1 MVGKVT
7 PNTMLSAS
15 RVPALLGHSKY
26 ETPNGVLASVLNAL
40 QDAPEHFETNEAMH
54 WGNLLE
60 VPLLLEA
67 SARLGLSHLVLDH
80 PKPYFH
86 PDAPIACS
94 LDGQGDGNGLVVT
107 DNPDAGVYVVGAESI
122 TLDGVGVLEAK
133 VTSVYPEDYPA
144 LSRGPLQ
151 LQAQMDITGAKW
163 GAVCVLYQ
171 GTELRIFLFAPHEET
186 QRLIKNAARDFETK
200 LIHWSETGEV
210 DWYTPVDAKDAA
222 LVWPGDENLETV
234 NLGQSGAYWANAII
248 NAKQLIAELEDKIKD
263 NEKELR
269 EMMGN
274 ATAAVAGEYTI
285 KWPVRHYSAQPAKV
299 TPAKVTPAKEAYSVR
314 QSTLTIKESK

>member
-26 ETPNGVLASVLNAL
+26 ETPNGVLTSVINAL
-40 QDAPEHFETNEAMH
+40 QDVEERFEENEAMH

-151 LQAQMDITGAKW
+151 LQAQMDIVGAKW

-186 QRLIKNAARDFETK
+186 QAIIRAKAREFETK
-200 LIHWSETGEV
+200 LTHWTETGEV
-210 DWYTPVDAKDAA
+210 EWYDPATPAEYGTK
-222 LVWPGDENLETV
+222 WPGDANLDSVDLGEWGATLAERIVKAKEQIKTLETR
-234 NLGQSGAYWANAII
+234 ITEDET
-248 NAKQLIAELEDKIKD
+248 EL
-263 NEKELR
+263 KEML
-269 EMMGN
+269 GN
-274 ATAAVAGEYTI
+274 ATLAHAEEFRI
-285 KWPVRHYSAQPAKV
+285 SWPIRKYQAQPEKV
-299 TPAKVTPAKEAYSVR
+299 VPAKPAHSMR
-314 QSTLTIKESK
+314 QSTITIKGPK

>member
-26 ETPNGVLASVLNAL
+26 ETPNGVLTSVINAL

-94 LDGQGDGNGLVVT
+94 LDGQGDGNGLVVS

-144 LSRGPLQ
+144 LTRGPLQ

-171 GTELRIFLFAPHEET
+171 GTELRIFLFAPHEEM
-186 QRLIKNAARDFETK
+186 QAKIRKAAFDFESKIT
-200 LIHWSETGEV
+200 HWSETGEV
-210 DWYTPVDAKDAA
+210 EWYDPATPAEYGTK
-222 LVWPGDENLETV
+222 WPGDANLDSVDLGEWGATLAERIVKAKEQIKTLETK
-234 NLGQSGAYWANAII
+234 ITEDET
-248 NAKQLIAELEDKIKD
+248 EL
-263 NEKELR
+263 KEML
-269 EMMGN
+269 GN
-274 ATAAVAGEYTI
+274 ATLAHAEEFRI
-285 KWPVRHYSAQPAKV
+285 SWPIRKYQAQPEKV
-299 TPAKVTPAKEAYSVR
+299 VPAKPAHSMR
-314 QSTLTIKESK
+314 QSTVTIKGPK

>member
-1 MVGKVT
+1 
-7 PNTMLSAS
+7 MLSAS

-26 ETPNGVLASVLNAL
+26 ETPNGVLTSVINAL

-60 VPLLLEA
+60 KPLLLEA

-186 QRLIKNAARDFETK
+186 QALIRAKAREFETK
-200 LIHWSETGEV
+200 LTHWTETGEV
-210 DWYTPVDAKDAA
+210 EWYDPATPAEYGTK
-222 LVWPGDENLETV
+222 WPGDVNLDSVDLGEWGATLAERIVKAKEQIKTLETR
-234 NLGQSGAYWANAII
+234 ITEDET
-248 NAKQLIAELEDKIKD
+248 EL
-263 NEKELR
+263 KEML
-269 EMMGN
+269 GN
-274 ATAAVAGEYTI
+274 ATLAHAEEFRI
-285 KWPVRHYSAQPAKV
+285 SWPIRKYQAQPERV
-299 TPAKVTPAKEAYSVR
+299 VPAKPAYSMR
-314 QSTLTIKESK
+314 QSTVTIKGPK

>member
-26 ETPNGVLASVLNAL
+26 ETPNGVLTSVLNAL
-40 QDAPEHFETNEAMH
+40 QDVSEHFETNEAMH

-171 GTELRIFLFAPHEET
+171 GTELKIFLFAPHEET
-186 QRLIKNAARDFETK
+186 QALIRAKAREFETK
-200 LIHWSETGEV
+200 LTHWTETGEV
-210 DWYTPVDAKDAA
+210 EWYDPANPEEFGTK
-222 LVWPGDENLETV
+222 WPGDPNLDSV
-234 NLGQSGAYWANAII
+234 DLGEWGAT
-248 NAKQLIAELEDKIKD
+248 LAERIVKAEQEIKVLEKAIKD
-263 NEKELR
+263 CETELKEML
-269 EMMGN
+269 GN
-274 ATAAVAGEYTI
+274 ATLAHAEEFRI
-285 KWPVRHYSAQPAKV
+285 FWPIRKYQAQPEKV
-299 TPAKVTPAKEAYSVR
+299 VPAKPAHSMR
-314 QSTLTIKESK
+314 QSTVTIKGPK

>member
-15 RVPALLGHSKY
+15 RIPALLGHSKY
-26 ETPNGVLASVLNAL
+26 ETPNGVLTSVINAL

-186 QRLIKNAARDFETK
+186 QALIRAKAREFETK
-200 LIHWSETGEV
+200 LTHWTETGEV
-210 DWYTPVDAKDAA
+210 EWYDPAIPEEYGHK
-222 LVWPGDENLETV
+222 WPGDPNLDSVDLGEWGATLAERIVKAKEQIKTLETK
-234 NLGQSGAYWANAII
+234 ITEDET
-248 NAKQLIAELEDKIKD
+248 EL
-263 NEKELR
+263 KEML
-269 EMMGN
+269 GN
-274 ATAAVAGEYTI
+274 ATLAHAEEFRI
-285 KWPVRHYSAQPAKV
+285 SWPIRKYQAQPEKV
-299 TPAKVTPAKEAYSVR
+299 VPAKPAHSMR
-314 QSTLTIKESK
+314 QSTVTIKGPK

>member
-15 RVPALLGHSKY
+15 RVPALLGLSKY
-26 ETPNGVLASVLNAL
+26 ETPNGVLTSVINAL

-54 WGNLLE
+54 WGNMLE
-60 VPLLLEA
+60 IPILLEA
-67 SARLGLSHLVLDH
+67 SGRLALSNARLDH

-94 LDGQGDGNGLVVT
+94 LDGQGDGNSLVVT

-133 VTSVYPEDYPA
+133 LTSSYPEDYPA

-171 GTELRIFLFAPHEET
+171 GIELRIFLFAPHEET
-186 QRLIKNAARDFETK
+186 QALIRKAAFELESKIT
-200 LIHWSETGEV
+200 HWSETGEV
-210 DWYTPVDAKDAA
+210 EWYDPATPKEYDKK
-222 LVWPGDENLETV
+222 WPGDPNLDSVDLGDWGATLAERIVKAKQEIKTLETT
-234 NLGQSGAYWANAII
+234 
-248 NAKQLIAELEDKIKD
+248 IADS
-263 NEKELR
+263 EKELK
-269 EMMGN
+269 EMLGN
-274 ATAAVAGEYTI
+274 ATKAHAEEFLI
-285 KWPVRHYSAQPAKV
+285 SWPIRNYQAQPAKTV
-299 TPAKVTPAKEAYSVR
+299 PAKPAYSIR
-314 QSTLTIKESK
+314 QDSVTVKVKK

>member
-26 ETPNGVLASVLNAL
+26 ETPNGVLTSVINAL

-186 QRLIKNAARDFETK
+186 QALIRSAARDFESKIT
-200 LIHWSETGEV
+200 HWSETGEV
-210 DWYTPVDAKDAA
+210 EWYDPATPAEYGTK
-222 LVWPGDENLETV
+222 WPGDANLDSVDLGEWGATLAERIVKAKEQIKTLETR
-234 NLGQSGAYWANAII
+234 ITEDET
-248 NAKQLIAELEDKIKD
+248 EL
-263 NEKELR
+263 KEML
-269 EMMGN
+269 GN
-274 ATAAVAGEYTI
+274 ATLAHAEEFRI
-285 KWPVRHYSAQPAKV
+285 SWPIRKYQAQPEKV
-299 TPAKVTPAKEAYSVR
+299 VPAKPAHSMR
-314 QSTLTIKESK
+314 QSTVTIKGPK

>member
-1 MVGKVT
+1 
-7 PNTMLSAS
+7 
-15 RVPALLGHSKY
+15 
-26 ETPNGVLASVLNAL
+26 
-40 QDAPEHFETNEAMH
+40 MH

-186 QRLIKNAARDFETK
+186 QALIRKKAFEFESK
-200 LIHWSETGEV
+200 LTHWSETGEV
-210 DWYTPVDAKDAA
+210 EWYDPANPEEFGHK
-222 LVWPGDENLETV
+222 WPGDPNLDSV
-234 NLGQSGAYWANAII
+234 DLGEWGATLAERIVK
-248 NAKQLIAELEDKIKD
+248 AKQEIKVLEASIEECEAEL
-263 NEKELR
+263 KEML
-269 EMMGN
+269 GN
-274 ATAAVAGEYTI
+274 ATTAHAEEFRI
-285 KWPVRHYSAQPAKV
+285 SWPIRNYQAQPEKV
-299 TPAKVTPAKEAYSVR
+299 VPAKPAHSIR
-314 QSTLTIKESK
+314 QSTVTIKGPK

>member
-26 ETPNGVLASVLNAL
+26 ETPNQVLESVLNAL
-40 QDAPEHFETNEAMH
+40 QDVETPFKTNEAMH
-54 WGNLLE
+54 WGNMLE
-60 VPLLLEA
+60 IPILLEA
-67 SARLGLSHLVLDH
+67 SGRLGLSNVVLDH

-94 LDGQGDGNGLVVT
+94 LDGNGDGNGLVVK

-133 VTSVYPEDYPA
+133 LTSSYPEDYPA
-144 LSRGPLQ
+144 LNRGPLQ
-151 LQAQMDITGAKW
+151 LQAQMDITGANW

-186 QRLIKNAARDFETK
+186 QALIRKKAFEFESKIT
-200 LIHWSETGEV
+200 HWSESGEV
-210 DWYTPVDAKDAA
+210 EWYDPATPEEYGTK
-222 LVWPGDENLETV
+222 WPGDPNLDSV
-234 NLGQSGAYWANAII
+234 DLGDWGATLAERIVK
-248 NAKQLIAELEDKIKD
+248 AKQEIKSLEASIEDCETEL
-263 NEKELR
+263 KEML
-269 EMMGN
+269 GN
-274 ATAAVAGEYTI
+274 ATKAHAEEFRI
-285 KWPVRHYSAQPAKV
+285 SWPIRNYAAQPEKFV
-299 TPAKVTPAKEAYSVR
+299 PAKPAHSMR
-314 QSTLTIKESK
+314 QSTITIKVPK

>member
-26 ETPNGVLASVLNAL
+26 ETPNGVLTSVINAL

-94 LDGQGDGNGLVVT
+94 LDGQGDGNGLVVF

-186 QRLIKNAARDFETK
+186 QAMIRSAARDFETK
-200 LIHWSETGEV
+200 LTHWTETGEV
-210 DWYTPVDAKDAA
+210 EWYDPATPEEYGTK
-222 LVWPGDENLETV
+222 WPGDANLDSVDLGEWGATLAERIVKTKEQIKTLETR
-234 NLGQSGAYWANAII
+234 ITEDET
-248 NAKQLIAELEDKIKD
+248 EL
-263 NEKELR
+263 KEML
-269 EMMGN
+269 GN
-274 ATAAVAGEYTI
+274 ATLAHAEEFRI
-285 KWPVRHYSAQPAKV
+285 SWPIRKYQAQPEKV
-299 TPAKVTPAKEAYSVR
+299 VPAKPAHSMR
-314 QSTLTIKESK
+314 QSTVTIKGPK

>member
-26 ETPNGVLASVLNAL
+26 ETPNGVLTSVINAL

-67 SARLGLSHLVLDH
+67 SARLSLSHLVLDH

-186 QRLIKNAARDFETK
+186 QAMIRAKAREFETK
-200 LIHWSETGEV
+200 ITHWSETGEV
-210 DWYTPVDAKDAA
+210 EWYDPATPSEYGTK
-222 LVWPGDENLETV
+222 WPGDANLDSVDLGEWGATLAERIVKAKEQIKTLETKITE
-234 NLGQSGAYWANAII
+234 NET
-248 NAKQLIAELEDKIKD
+248 EL
-263 NEKELR
+263 KEML
-269 EMMGN
+269 GN
-274 ATAAVAGEYTI
+274 ATLAHAEEFRI
-285 KWPVRHYSAQPAKV
+285 SWPIRKYQAQPEKV
-299 TPAKVTPAKEAYSVR
+299 VPAKPAHSMR
-314 QSTLTIKESK
+314 QSTVTIKGPK